1 MLELLRIKKVY
12 IWEFAEEGN
21 SIGSGRIV
29 VWFWVSPYKAH
40 ELATEY
46 AKANSRSVVNFQRIY

>member
-12 IWEFAEEGN
+12 IWEFAEEGK
-21 SIGSGRIV
+21 SIGAGRIV

-46 AKANSRSVVNFQRIY
+46 AKTSNLSVINFQRIY

>member
-12 IWEFAEEGN
+12 IWEFAEEGK
-21 SIGSGRIV
+21 SIGAGRSR

-40 ELATEY
+40 EFATEY
-46 AKANSRSVVNFQRIY
+46 AKAKNLSVVNFQRIY